1 MFQSDFVSA
10 FDGFLLGAS
19 GNYRMGRACGLGAAS
34 FLSWRKTL
42 MAGNTGTLL
51 GIGAA
56 AVAGYFIY
64 ENYFANALPGDA
76 AYLESVPAGSGYAV
90 PQTFTNLTAAATA
103 GGPQVGTSATTQT
116 SYVYYSPSQK
126 TFYLSFTAPSTAQQ
140 SAGQTYLASLQAAQ
154 PQPSAS
160 GSNVVAANNPAPPAT
175 TTTEAPPT
183 VTPPPTQT
191 TYPTPGG
198 GTSATPTTLAGLW
211 AAMQAWAA
219 QDSNFTGSGGNLTGS
234 LDHWNYYVTEV
245 WPTPPAGFS
254 GNWPPNFNAAFPNT
268 DTGAT
273 MVTATQYWAAMQ
285 PFLAGQGLSGLLA
298 GLGDCGGCDGGGT
311 GLLTMLLAGAAG
323 AALLVVL
330 AAQGGAA
337 MKRNPSGG
345 DPMVTVILLGAVGVA
360 AYFWYEST
368 QPQNVSTAVTN
379 AALQAVN
386 AATPLV
392 SAPVQSNAALLA
404 STPAPP
410 TPVAPTGV
418 SGYWDLTGQ
427 W

>member
-1 MFQSDFVSA
+1 
-10 FDGFLLGAS
+10 
-19 GNYRMGRACGLGAAS
+19 
-34 FLSWRKTL
+34 

-64 ENYFANALPGDA
+64 ENYFANALPADA
-76 AYLESVPAGSGYAV
+76 VYLGQIGSGSSTIQL
-90 PQTFTNLTAAATA
+90 PN
-103 GGPQVGTSATTQT
+103 GTQT
-116 SYVYYSPSQK
+116 ITGPGYVYYGAAEGKAYVTQ
-126 TFYLSFTAPSTAQQ
+126 TAPT
-140 SAGQTYLASLQAAQ
+140 AAQ
-154 PQPSAS
+154 MPATTPAAPAA

-211 AAMQAWAA
+211 AAIQQWAA
-219 QDSNFTGSGGNLTGS
+219 QDSNFTGSGANLTGS
-234 LDHWNYYVTEV
+234 LDHWNFYVTEV
-245 WPTPPAGFS
+245 WPTAPAGFA
-254 GNWPPNFNAAFPNT
+254 GNWPPNFNAAFPGT

-298 GLGDCGGCDGGGT
+298 GLGCGDCDGGGT

-330 AAQGGAA
+330 ASQGG
-337 MKRNPSGG
+337 R
-345 DPMVTVILLGAVGVA
+345 
-360 AYFWYEST
+360 
-368 QPQNVSTAVTN
+368 Q
-379 AALQAVN
+379 
-386 AATPLV
+386 
-392 SAPVQSNAALLA
+392 
-404 STPAPP
+404 
-410 TPVAPTGV
+410 
-418 SGYWDLTGQ
+418 
-427 W
+427 